1 MDKVLLCRLCLAN
14 SGTVSFVS
22 STPDVEIILQKF
34 NILFEVKSVT
44 SKLCLNPIDF
54 KPIAVSYCCK

>member
-22 STPDVEIILQKF
+22 NTPEIEIVLQKF
-34 NILFEVKSVT
+34 NILFEVKSVI
-44 SKLCLNPIDF
+44 SKIRLKPKLWKTVDF
-54 KPIAVSYCCK
+54 